1 MVSLT
6 KQKHTFAPVFDALTR
21 TQLGPFARLGNAI
34 DAHLA
39 GFDLGVSK
47 TARMTQPGGFEHLVQ
62 LNVIA
67 TNGE

>member
-39 GFDLGVSK
+39 GFDLGVGK
-47 TARMTQPGGFEHLVQ
+47 TARMTQPRGFKHLIQ
-62 LNVIA
+62 LNVVT